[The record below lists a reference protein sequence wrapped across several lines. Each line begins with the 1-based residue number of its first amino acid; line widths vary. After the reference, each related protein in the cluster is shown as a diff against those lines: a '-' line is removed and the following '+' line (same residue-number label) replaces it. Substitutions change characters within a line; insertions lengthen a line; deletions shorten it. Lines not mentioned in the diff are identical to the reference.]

1 MYRSDAVTLP
11 DPLKTVSPN
20 SSFSFS
26 GSLLDL
32 SLSDV
37 PLGSVSGNKIWVG
50 GWVGGWVEKVSNYD
64 VVHLSSV

>member
-37 PLGSVSGNKIWVG
+37 PLGSVSGNEIRVG

-64 VVHLSSV
+64 IVHLSSV

>member
-1 MYRSDAVTLP
+1 MQIHTIVSNWPIHGSQLSYMYRSDAVTLP

-37 PLGSVSGNKIWVG
+37 PLGSVSGNEIRVG
-50 GWVGGWVEKVSNYD
+50 G
-64 VVHLSSV
+64 